1 MIAFVFVRVLVEPA
15 AVFVLVCSGG
25 RDVMRAKKFISA
37 LIRGQGRVPLR
48 PMPSFVVAV
57 AGPRVGV
64 GIGVV
69 ATMRVRG
76 GERGGILFF
85 LLFLLVWFG
94 LSVPVWVVEVPR
106 WIEMKE
112 TVEYRVRVLINL
124 INQYGV
130 LSRYGHAGYL
140 LQFNDNKE
148 KDQEIHVYI
157 PIISI
162 LSKITIP

>member
-76 GERGGILFF
+76 VSEVAFCSFF
-85 LLFLLVWFG
+85 CFFWFG
-94 LSVPVWVVEVPR
+94 L
-106 WIEMKE
+106 
-112 TVEYRVRVLINL
+112 
-124 INQYGV
+124 G
-130 LSRYGHAGYL
+130 
-140 LQFNDNKE
+140 
-148 KDQEIHVYI
+148 
-157 PIISI
+157 
-162 LSKITIP
+162 

>member
-1 MIAFVFVRVLVEPA
+1 MEPA

-48 PMPSFVVAV
+48 PMPSFVVAL
-57 AGPRVGV
+57 GPRVGV

-94 LSVPVWVVEVPR
+94 S
-106 WIEMKE
+106 
-112 TVEYRVRVLINL
+112 
-124 INQYGV
+124 
-130 LSRYGHAGYL
+130 S
-140 LQFNDNKE
+140 
-148 KDQEIHVYI
+148 
-157 PIISI
+157 
-162 LSKITIP
+162 